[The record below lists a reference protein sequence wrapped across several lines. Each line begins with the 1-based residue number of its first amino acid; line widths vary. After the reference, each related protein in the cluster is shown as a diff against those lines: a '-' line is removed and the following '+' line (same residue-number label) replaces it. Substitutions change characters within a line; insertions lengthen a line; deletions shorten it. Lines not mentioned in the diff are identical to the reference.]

1 MKVPASIRRAYDAQK
16 ATNESLK
23 KEIDRLILGFKN
35 SRWHYESR
43 VKELVSF
50 ALKVES
56 GRVEDPMGLEDFFA
70 CTVVVANASELR
82 QAEDLI
88 CSKFALR
95 ERRPGKKLI
104 ANAPETFSFDDLR
117 LYVTVRDDAAVPP
130 TDLSGIVFEVQIK
143 TFLQHAWVIATHDL
157 VYKSDEVDWG
167 KQRIAYEIKA
177 MLEHAEVS
185 IQEAGKLATSRL
197 LAKTDQQTEMIK
209 VGINLLK
216 SHWDQDELPF
226 DMRRLSENIIALLML
241 LELDVSRLETIL
253 DANKASRGGYHLA
266 NLSPYGTVVQ
276 YLFEAEQDRMQ
287 KVLTEDCASTR
298 VLIPSEIELPTTVD
312 VATFRNAV
320 LVN

>member
-16 ATNESLK
+16 ATNDSLK
-23 KEIDRLILGFKN
+23 KKIDRLILGFKN

-50 ALKVES
+50 ALKIES
-56 GRVEDPMGLEDFFA
+56 GRVEDPMALEDFFA

-88 CSKFALR
+88 CSNFALR
-95 ERRPGKKLI
+95 ERRPGTKLI

-117 LYVTVRDDAAVPP
+117 LYVMVRDDAAVPP

-167 KQRIAYEIKA
+167 KQRIAYEIRA
-177 MLEHAEVS
+177 MLELAEVS
-185 IQEAGKLATSRL
+185 IQEAGKLATSKL

-216 SHWDQDELPF
+216 SHWDQDELPS
-226 DMRRLSENIIALLML
+226 DMRRLSENIIALLTL

-253 DANKASRGGYHLA
+253 DANRASRGGYHLA
-266 NLSPYGTVVQ
+266 NLSPYGTIVQ

-287 KVLTEDCASTR
+287 KVLTVDGVSTR
-298 VLIPSEIELPTTVD
+298 VLIPSEIKLPTTAA
-312 VATFRNAV
+312 VATLRNAV